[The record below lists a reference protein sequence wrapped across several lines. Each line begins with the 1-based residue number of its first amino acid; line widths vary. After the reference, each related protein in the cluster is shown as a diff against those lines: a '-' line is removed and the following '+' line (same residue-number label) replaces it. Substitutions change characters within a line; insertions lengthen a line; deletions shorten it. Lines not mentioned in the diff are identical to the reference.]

1 MRGLNSDSYSVRS
14 LQMASYWSNSL
25 NHLR

>member
-1 MRGLNSDSYSVRS
+1 MRGLNSDSYSIRS